1 MRCQVSKDDLRAGSV
16 RLSSYLPSRDIT
28 KLLTAAEA
36 ALGPAM
42 LDTELEGS
50 SERKQVRFQ
59 Q

>member
-1 MRCQVSKDDLRAGSV
+1 V

-28 KLLTAAEA
+28 RLLTAAEA

-42 LDTELEGS
+42 LGTELEGS